1 MHVLGYV
8 TYADPSLVAE
18 KDLIVDWM
26 SKLGEKAEGIRGHGK
41 LQPLP
46 S

>member
-26 SKLGEKAEGIRGHGK
+26 SKLEGIRGHGK